1 MIHNELF
8 IRNEQ
13 TIRLYQRI
21 ISDKLF
27 SLHDKGDGKV
37 LNVHIN
43 ILAQLLY
50 EAFKEI
56 DLTNSPVVPVLIIS
70 NPVAVQSIYVPGIY
84 TMNFVCDEFMYIC
97 DVDRLQ
103 NEVATLAI
111 GYTIQHSRL
120 ERLLDEEVEK
130 VLLYMIKRIN
140 KFLDIHGEL
149 TCSFEI
155 AVKEDVLLYE
165 NNLSPVFLCQWIVN
179 REE

>member
-13 TIRLYQRI
+13 TVRLYQRI

-84 TMNFVCDEFMYIC
+84 TMNFVCDEFMYIG

-120 ERLLDEEVEK
+120 ERLLDKEVEK
-130 VLLYMIKRIN
+130 MLLYMIKRIK

-179 REE
+179 R

>member
-13 TIRLYQRI
+13 TVRLYQRI

-56 DLTNSPVVPVLIIS
+56 DLKNSPVVPVLIIS
-70 NPVAVQSIYVPGIY
+70 NPVAVQNIHVPGIY
-84 TMNFVCDEFMYIC
+84 TMNFVCDELIYIC
-97 DVDRLQ
+97 DVDCLQ
-103 NEVATLAI
+103 NEIATLAI
-111 GYTIQHSRL
+111 GYTIQRSRL
-120 ERLLDEEVEK
+120 ERLLDKEVEK
-130 VLLYMIKRIN
+130 VLLYMIKRVK

-149 TCSFEI
+149 TCYFEI
-155 AVKEDVLLYE
+155 AVKEDILLYE
-165 NNLSPVFLCQWIVN
+165 NNLSPVFLCQWILN
-179 REE
+179 R

>member
-1 MIHNELF
+1 MLHNELF
-8 IRNEQ
+8 IRTEQ
-13 TIRLYQRI
+13 TVRLYQRI

-27 SLHDKGDGKV
+27 SMHDKGDGKV

-56 DLTNSPVVPVLIIS
+56 DLTNAPVVPVLIIS
-70 NPVAVQSIYVPGIY
+70 NPVAVQNIHVPGIY
-84 TMNFVCDEFMYIC
+84 TMNFVYDEFMYIC
-97 DVDRLQ
+97 DADRLQ

-111 GYTIQHSRL
+111 GYTIKHSRL
-120 ERLLDEEVEK
+120 EQLLDKEVEK
-130 VLLYMIKRIN
+130 VLLHMIKSIK

-149 TCSFEI
+149 TCYFEI
-155 AVKEDVLLYE
+155 TVKEAGLLYE

-179 REE
+179 R

>member
-13 TIRLYQRI
+13 TVRLYQRI

-84 TMNFVCDEFMYIC
+84 TMNFVCD
-97 DVDRLQ
+97 VDRLQ

-120 ERLLDEEVEK
+120 ERLLDKEVEK
-130 VLLYMIKRIN
+130 MLLYMIKRIK

-179 REE
+179 R

>member
-13 TIRLYQRI
+13 AVRLYQRI

-84 TMNFVCDEFMYIC
+84 TMNFVYDEFMYIC
-97 DVDRLQ
+97 HVDRLQ

-120 ERLLDEEVEK
+120 ERLLDKEVEK
-130 VLLYMIKRIN
+130 MLLYMIKRIK

-179 REE
+179 R